1 MADGFDPLKLNML
14 VTHETHSGHFR
25 VNNPRK

>member
-1 MADGFDPLKLNML
+1 MTDGFDPLKHNTF

-25 VNNPRK
+25 VNHPRK